1 MRGSTA
7 PVLTVPAVA
16 TTAIGTSPDS
26 RSRTRLD
33 PIWAAPGDL
42 SPANPQG
49 VHRELQ
55 RHHRSPSS
63 IHAGKVN
70 VRHRQSLRF
79 LGGILRRAEFVL
91 VRAAVNGQSYR
102 RFKILAPDQIVSTD
116 RSSQPR
122 TPKTPAVDLRG
133 RPLGREQEPAQ
144 ARRAQ
149 SAIVCSRDAPSSGST
164 PRLWVALPRI
174 FLHCRARNL
183 LRWRD
188 LALCQSCPR
197 LRRGRGSS

>member
-79 LGGILRRAEFVL
+79 LGGILRRAGVAL
-91 VRAAVNGQSYR
+91 VCGAVYGLSYR
-102 RFKILAPDQIVSTD
+102 RVKRLGPGLIVSNDPSTH
-116 RSSQPR
+116 
-122 TPKTPAVDLRG
+122 
-133 RPLGREQEPAQ
+133 
-144 ARRAQ
+144 ARH
-149 SAIVCSRDAPSSGST
+149 S
-164 PRLWVALPRI
+164 
-174 FLHCRARNL
+174 
-183 LRWRD
+183 
-188 LALCQSCPR
+188 
-197 LRRGRGSS
+197 